1 MSKNLYCIRH
11 GLAEHNVNYLKY
23 GCKTFYDPNFVD
35 TSLVE
40 EGFKQA
46 SNLGETW
53 LNKKDPSE
61 TGSAISDIELVI
73 VSPLKRTL
81 QTATEIFKDKS
92 VPIISF
98 ELAREY
104 PIGGHTC
111 NKRSE
116 KEYLMKT
123 FPNIN
128 FDDIKEG
135 EDYLWDP
142 EKQESIHELDL
153 RINTFKKF
161 IEKRP
166 EKNIA
171 LVSHASF
178 IGQMKDKHIKYIENG
193 EEELKHCYPYLIKI

>member
-1 MSKNLYCIRH
+1 MSKSLYCIRH
-11 GLAEHNVNYLKY
+11 GLAEHNINYFKY
-23 GCKTFYDPNFVD
+23 GCKTFYDPKFVD

-46 SNLGETW
+46 STLGETW
-53 LNKKDPSE
+53 SE
-61 TGSAISDIELVI
+61 INDIELVV
-73 VSPLKRTL
+73 VSPLKRAL
-81 QTATEIFKDKS
+81 QTTTEIFKGKS

-111 NKRSE
+111 NKRSQ
-116 KEYLMKT
+116 KEYLMNT
-123 FPNIN
+123 FPTIN

-135 EDYLWDP
+135 EDNLWDP
-142 EKQESIHELDL
+142 EVEESIHELDL
-153 RINTFKKF
+153 RINIFKKF

-171 LVSHASF
+171 LVSHGSF
-178 IGQMKDKHIKYIENG
+178 IGQLKDNHIKYIENG
-193 EEELKHCYPYLIKI
+193 EEELKHCYPYLIKLNNS

>member
-11 GLAEHNVNYLKY
+11 GLAEHNINYLKY

-46 SNLGETW
+46 VNLGESW
-53 LNKKDPSE
+53 SN
-61 TGSAISDIELVI
+61 INDIELVV

-81 QTATEIFKDKS
+81 QTASEIFKNIDI
-92 VPIISF
+92 PIISF

-111 NKRSE
+111 NKRTD
-116 KEYLMKT
+116 KEYLMNT
-123 FPNIN
+123 FPKIN

-135 EDYLWDP
+135 EDYLWDS
-142 EKQESIHELDL
+142 EKQESIHELNL

-161 IEKRP
+161 IQGRP

-171 LVSHASF
+171 LVGHASF
-178 IGQMKDKHIKYIENG
+178 IGQLKDNHIKYIENG
-193 EEELKHCYPYLIKI
+193 EEELKHCYPYLMVI

>member
-53 LNKKDPSE
+53 SDKK
-61 TGSAISDIELVI
+61 DIELVV

-81 QTATEIFKDKS
+81 QTATEIFKDTS

-111 NKRSE
+111 NKRSQ
-116 KEYLMKT
+116 KEYLMKM

-161 IEKRP
+161 IEGRP

>member
-1 MSKNLYCIRH
+1 MSKSLYCIRH
-11 GLAEHNVNYLKY
+11 GLAEHNINYFKY
-23 GCKTFYDPNFVD
+23 GCKTFYDPKFVD

-46 SNLGETW
+46 STLGETW
-53 LNKKDPSE
+53 SKID
-61 TGSAISDIELVI
+61 DIELVI

-81 QTATEIFKDKS
+81 QTATEIFKKTS
-92 VPIISF
+92 IPIIAF

-111 NKRSE
+111 NKRSS
-116 KEYLMKT
+116 KEYLMNT

-128 FDDIKEG
+128 FDGIKEG
-135 EDYLWDP
+135 EDHLWDP
-142 EKQESIHELDL
+142 DEQESIHELDL
-153 RINTFKKF
+153 RINIFKKF

-171 LVSHASF
+171 LVGHASF
-178 IGQMKDKHIKYIENG
+178 IGQLKDNHIKYIENG
-193 EEELKHCYPYLIKI
+193 EEELKHCFPYLIEL

>member
-46 SNLGETW
+46 ANLGETW
-53 LNKKDPSE
+53 SD
-61 TGSAISDIELVI
+61 IDDIELVV

-81 QTATEIFKDKS
+81 QTATEIFKGKS

-111 NKRSE
+111 NKRSQ
-116 KEYLMKT
+116 KEYLMKM

-161 IEKRP
+161 IEGRP

-193 EEELKHCYPYLIKI
+193 EEELIHCYPYLIKI

>member
-11 GLAEHNVNYLKY
+11 GLAEHNINYLKY
-23 GCKTFYDPNFVD
+23 GCKTFYDPNFID

-46 SNLGETW
+46 VNLGESW
-53 LNKKDPSE
+53 SNIK
-61 TGSAISDIELVI
+61 DIELVV

-81 QTATEIFKDKS
+81 QTASEIFKNIDI
-92 VPIISF
+92 PIISF

-111 NKRSE
+111 NKRSD
-116 KEYLMKT
+116 KEYLMNT
-123 FPNIN
+123 FPKIN

-135 EDYLWDP
+135 EDYLWDF

-161 IEKRP
+161 IESRP

-171 LVSHASF
+171 LVGHASF
-178 IGQMKDKHIKYIENG
+178 IGQLKDNHIKYIENG
-193 EEELKHCYPYLIKI
+193 EEELKHCYPYLMEI

>member
-46 SNLGETW
+46 ANLGETW
-53 LNKKDPSE
+53 LNKKDPSG
-61 TGSAISDIELVI
+61 TGSNIDDIELVV

-81 QTATEIFKDKS
+81 QTATEIFKGKS

-111 NKRSE
+111 NKRSK
-116 KEYLMKT
+116 KEYLMNT

-128 FDDIKEG
+128 FDNIKEG
-135 EDYLWDP
+135 EDYLWNS

-166 EKNIA
+166 EKI
-171 LVSHASF
+171 
-178 IGQMKDKHIKYIENG
+178 
-193 EEELKHCYPYLIKI
+193 

>member
-11 GLAEHNVNYLKY
+11 GLAEHNVNYLKF

-46 SNLGETW
+46 VNLGETW
-53 LNKKDPSE
+53 LNKKD
-61 TGSAISDIELVI
+61 IELVV

-81 QTATEIFKDKS
+81 QTATEIFKDLS
-92 VPIISF
+92 IPIISF

-111 NKRSE
+111 NKRSS
-116 KEYLMKT
+116 KEYLMIT
-123 FPNIN
+123 FPKIN
-128 FDDIKEG
+128 FDNIKEG
-135 EDYLWDP
+135 EDYLWDS
-142 EKQESIHELDL
+142 EKEESIHELDL

-161 IEKRP
+161 IENRP

-178 IGQMKDKHIKYIENG
+178 IGQLKDNHIKYIENG
-193 EEELKHCYPYLIKI
+193 EEELKHCYPYLIEI

>member
-40 EGFKQA
+40 DGFKQA

-53 LNKKDPSE
+53 LNKKDPSG
-61 TGSAISDIELVI
+61 TGSNIDDIELVV

-81 QTATEIFKDKS
+81 QTATEIFKNIDI
-92 VPIISF
+92 PIISF

-111 NKRSE
+111 NKRSQ
-116 KEYLMKT
+116 KEYLMKM

-128 FDDIKEG
+128 FDDIKDG

-142 EKQESIHELDL
+142 DKQEYIHELDL

-161 IEKRP
+161 IEGRP
-166 EKNIA
+166 KKNIA

-178 IGQMKDKHIKYIENG
+178 IGQMKDNHIKYIENG

>member
-1 MSKNLYCIRH
+1 MSKSLYCIRH
-11 GLAEHNVNYLKY
+11 GLAEHNINYLKY
-23 GCKTFYDPNFVD
+23 GCKTFYDPKFVD

-46 SNLGETW
+46 INLNNSW
-53 LNKKDPSE
+53 SD
-61 TGSAISDIELVI
+61 IDDIELVI

-81 QTATEIFKDKS
+81 QTATEIFKDTS
-92 VPIISF
+92 IPIISF

-111 NKRSE
+111 NKRSQ
-116 KEYLMKT
+116 KEYLMKM

-128 FDDIKEG
+128 FDDIKED
-135 EDYLWDP
+135 EDYLCDP
-142 EKQESIHELDL
+142 EKQETIHELDL
-153 RINTFKKF
+153 RINIFKKF
-161 IEKRP
+161 IEGRP

-171 LVSHASF
+171 LVGHSSF
-178 IGQMKDKHIKYIENG
+178 IGQLKDNHIKYIENG

>member
-1 MSKNLYCIRH
+1 MSKKLYCIRH
-11 GLAEHNVNYLKY
+11 GLAEHNINYLKY
-23 GCKTFYDPNFVD
+23 GLETFYDPNFVD

-46 SNLGETW
+46 VNLGETW
-53 LNKKDPSE
+53 LNKKDPSG
-61 TGSAISDIELVI
+61 TGSNKKDIELVV

-81 QTATEIFKDKS
+81 QTASEIFKDTDI
-92 VPIISF
+92 PIISF
-98 ELAREY
+98 ELVREF

-111 NKRSE
+111 NKRSD
-116 KEYLMKT
+116 KEYLMNT
-123 FPNIN
+123 FPKIN
-128 FDDIKEG
+128 FDNIKEG

-142 EKQESIHELDL
+142 EKQESIHELEL

-161 IEKRP
+161 IEERP

-178 IGQMKDKHIKYIENG
+178 IGQLKDNHIKYIENG
-193 EEELKHCYPYLIKI
+193 EEELKHCYPYLMEI

>member
-1 MSKNLYCIRH
+1 MSKSLYCIRH

-40 EGFKQA
+40 DGFKQA

-53 LNKKDPSE
+53 LNKKDPSG
-61 TGSAISDIELVI
+61 TGSNIDDIELVV

-81 QTATEIFKDKS
+81 QTATEIFKDTS
-92 VPIISF
+92 IPIISF

-111 NKRSE
+111 NKRSQ
-116 KEYLMKT
+116 KEYLMKM

-128 FDDIKEG
+128 FDDIKDG
-135 EDYLWDP
+135 EDYLWNP
-142 EKQESIHELDL
+142 EVEESIHELDL
-153 RINTFKKF
+153 RINIFKKF
-161 IEKRP
+161 IEGRP

-171 LVSHASF
+171 LVGHSSF
-178 IGQMKDKHIKYIENG
+178 IGQLKDNHIKYIENG

>member
-1 MSKNLYCIRH
+1 MSKILYCIRH
-11 GLAEHNVNYLKY
+11 GLAEHNINYQKY
-23 GCKTFYDPNFVD
+23 GVSTFYDSKYVD
-35 TSLVE
+35 TSLIP
-40 EGFKQA
+40 EGFRQVRGLRREW
-46 SNLGETW
+46 NQLHT
-53 LNKKDPSE
+53 
-61 TGSAISDIELVI
+61 IELVI

-81 QTATEIFKDKS
+81 QTATEIFKGTS

-111 NKRSE
+111 NKRSS
-116 KEYLMKT
+116 KEYLMKM

-128 FDDIKEG
+128 FDDIKDG

-161 IEKRP
+161 IEGRP

-193 EEELKHCYPYLIKI
+193 EEELKHCYPYLINI